1 MIFIET
7 PLFTDEI
14 PKLLAS
20 DEYRALQLA
29 LLFRPDAG
37 VVIPRS
43 GGLRKLRWNVPHHGK
58 RGGLRVIYYWDKLAD
73 ILYMLWVYKKN
84 RQEDLTPNQL
94 RRLSRLVQEYLA

>member
-7 PLFTDEI
+7 PLFTSEI

-37 VVIPRS
+37 AIIPRS
-43 GGLRKLRWNVPHHGK
+43 GGVRKLRWNVPHRGK
-58 RGGLRVIYYWDKLAD
+58 RCGLRVIYYWDKPTD

-84 RQEDLTPNQL
+84 RQEDLTPSQL
-94 RRLSRLVQEYLA
+94 RSLSRLVQEYLS